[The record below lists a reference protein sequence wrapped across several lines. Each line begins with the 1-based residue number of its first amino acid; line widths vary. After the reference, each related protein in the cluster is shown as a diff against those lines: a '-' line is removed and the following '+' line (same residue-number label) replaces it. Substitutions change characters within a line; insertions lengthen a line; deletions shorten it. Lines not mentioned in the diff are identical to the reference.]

1 MFDWYWVAGLAA
13 VAIAFRLI
21 RPVLAYVIAPAVS
34 AKALATQPDTIHL
47 EPGENAGW
55 GDPATRDRMTAELRA
70 LGFVEAGTHVV
81 RELPPVR
88 LRLFANAA
96 ESLMAVVC
104 EHPQRGV
111 WLELACRGTDGT
123 SMTWS
128 SLPPSGLDPR
138 PGHPVHHLPRVS
150 TGAMC
155 KSALR
160 ERPVQPLQPVA
171 VSSVGPDFERAWA
184 ESMAWRKEHG
194 VSRAEV
200 ARASVSGG
208 TRKAA

>member
-34 AKALATQPDTIHL
+34 AQALAAQPDTIHL
-47 EPGENAGW
+47 EPGESAAW
-55 GDPATRDRMTAELRA
+55 GDPATRDRMTSELQA
-70 LGFVEAGTHVV
+70 LGFALAGTHVV

-88 LRLFANAA
+88 LRLFAHAA
-96 ESLMAVVC
+96 ESLLAVVC

-150 TGAMC
+150 TGAIW
-155 KSALR
+155 KAALR
-160 ERPVQPLQPVA
+160 ERPAQPLQPATVA
-171 VSSVGPDFERAWA
+171 SAVPDFERAWA
-184 ESMAWRKEHG
+184 ENMAWRKQHG
-194 VSRAEV
+194 LSRTEV
-200 ARASVSGG
+200 ARASVSGA